1 MEIGW
6 LKKRLEGPLPGVE
19 AQNLMSSRL
28 RTVPFNVP
36 EGARP
41 SAVLALLF
49 HKAKVLHLLLIKRV
63 ADGKVHSGQISFPGG
78 KHDTGDKDLSA
89 TALRE
94 ANEEVGIVPS
104 DVEIIGSLTPLYIP
118 VSNFHVYPYIGYLDK
133 EPQYILSVQEVE
145 SVIEIPVQ
153 HLLTPKNKITID
165 ITSPVVEGV
174 LKNVSAYKL
183 FDNNVIW
190 GATAMIISE
199 LEYMFHQYEEFNRK

>member
-1 MEIGW
+1 MEIEW

-19 AQNLMSSRL
+19 AQKLMSSRL

-49 HKAKVLHLLLIKRV
+49 HKAEILHLLLIKRV

-78 KHDTGDKDLSA
+78 KHDTGDKDLTA

-94 ANEEVGIVPS
+94 ANEEVGIIPS

-118 VSNFHVYPYIGYLDK
+118 VSNFHVYPYVGYLNK
-133 EPQYILSVQEVE
+133 LPQYIISAREVE
-145 SVIEIPVQ
+145 SVIEVPVQ
-153 HLLTPKNKITID
+153 QLLAAEHKITID
-165 ITSPVVEGV
+165 ITSHVVEGV
-174 LKNVSAYKL
+174 IKNVRAYKL
-183 FDNNVIW
+183 FDNVIW

-199 LEYMFHQYEEFNRK
+199 LEFMLHQYRDSNVK